1 MANHPR
7 SMPHARVRPQAFP
20 VRGAYPGRARAL
32 PRAPRPRQAFLDHI
46 DAAPF
51 PCVGAKA
58 ARARDAI
65 EIHEFPDLGRAG
77 SDQRLWS
84 RLRRFGAAMDAADP
98 ADTTVRSLAAVFSDP
113 GPTSELR
120 FERMVWEQLQRL
132 HRVDREAGEGWAE
145 DVSSD
150 PGDPDFSFSIGGHP
164 FFIIGLHPAASRRA
178 RRCPV
183 PVLVFN
189 SHRQFEQLKADGRYA
204 KMQAATRQRDR
215 RLQGSIN
222 PNLADFGTAS
232 EARQYSGR
240 HVEAAWRCP
249 FRKGE

>member
-7 SMPHARVRPQAFP
+7 SLSYARSRSPGFP
-20 VRGAYPGRARAL
+20 VRGAYPGPVRAL
-32 PRAPRPRQAFLDHI
+32 SPPPGPRQAFLDHI
-46 DAAPF
+46 DTTPF

-65 EIHEFPDLGRAG
+65 EVHEFPGMGEAG
-77 SDQRLWS
+77 GDQRLWS
-84 RLRRFGAAMDAADP
+84 RLRRFGAAIDATDAT
-98 ADTTVRSLAAVFSDP
+98 DTTVRSLAAVFA
-113 GPTSELR
+113 GPTLTSELR
-120 FERMVWEQLQRL
+120 FERLVWARLQRL
-132 HRVDREAGEGWAE
+132 HRVDREAGEAWAE

-150 PGDPDFSFSIGGHP
+150 PADAHFSFSIGGHP
-164 FFIIGLHPAASRRA
+164 FFVIGLHPAASRRA
-178 RRCPV
+178 RRCPF

-189 SHRQFEQLKADGRYA
+189 SHRQFAQLKRDGRYA

-215 RLQGSIN
+215 RLQGTIN

-240 HVEAAWRCP
+240 HVGAAWSCP